1 MPYVLSSHL
10 LLFMRKQEKTQ
21 EKSQVTSHTQSSK
34 VNADKMR
41 KSYWFNWFQKD

>member
-21 EKSQVTSHTQSSK
+21 EKEVTSHTQSSK